1 MKHPRFVIFFLVFA
15 ATGALAAA
23 FLPAHEALVVGFDIG
38 AISFVASCLPIW
50 MADSAGA
57 IRARAARDDGSR
69 ILLLLIALIV
79 LLSVLIA
86 IAMMIEARSS
96 PTAWDI
102 ATILGTLVLAW
113 VFVNLVHAFHYAHS
127 YYDAFGEGHVGGLV
141 FPGTLEPL
149 FDDFCYF
156 AFVIGMTSQVS
167 DVAIESRQM
176 RRLAT
181 LHGLQAFFF
190 NLGVLALTVN
200 MLSAAI

>member
-1 MKHPRFVIFFLVFA
+1 M
-15 ATGALAAA
+15 
-23 FLPAHEALVVGFDIG
+23 
-38 AISFVASCLPIW
+38 
-50 MADSAGA
+50 
-57 IRARAARDDGSR
+57 
-69 ILLLLIALIV
+69 
-79 LLSVLIA
+79 
-86 IAMMIEARSS
+86 
-96 PTAWDI
+96 
-102 ATILGTLVLAW
+102 
-113 VFVNLVHAFHYAHS
+113 
-127 YYDAFGEGHVGGLV
+127 
-141 FPGTLEPL
+141 FPGTREPL